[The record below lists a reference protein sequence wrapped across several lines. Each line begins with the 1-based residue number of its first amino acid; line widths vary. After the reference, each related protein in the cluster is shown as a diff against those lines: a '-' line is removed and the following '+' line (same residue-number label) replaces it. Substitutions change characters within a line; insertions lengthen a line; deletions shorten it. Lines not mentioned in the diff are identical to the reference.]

1 MKQPSNRRNAK
12 RIVMTSV
19 SAVALIGAISAP
31 AFSQQAQTAQAQ
43 PAAAAATLDEIVVTG
58 SRIVRDGYEAPTP
71 VSVLGMEELNAMAV
85 TNISDAV
92 NRLPALAGSLTTRN
106 SSGADMTGGIQNLN
120 LRGLSPNRTLVLID
134 GKRVVG
140 GTMAGFNNNGSAVDI
155 NTVPN
160 GLVSR
165 VDIVTGGASAAYGS
179 DALAGVVNFIFDKEF
194 TGIKG
199 EINGG
204 ITTYGD
210 GETYKVDL
218 TAGFPFA
225 GGKGHVLA
233 FGEHTY
239 DHGIPDTDR
248 PWNQPSFSI
257 MPNPLYTATNGLPQ
271 YAMLENT
278 GLATA
283 TPGGL
288 ILQCPGYATNQC
300 PLRGTMFLEG
310 GAPAPFRFAPN
321 YVAGT
326 LMSGGDWEISRIDQH
341 PTLATRLTRA
351 NGYFRASYDV
361 ADSVNVFAEWGY
373 SYTFNDSLNSVPQ
386 FHLGNIT
393 VRSDNAFIPAS
404 VRSQMV
410 ALNITQFTLGTT
422 NIDMPRFSNTN
433 ERIQRRYVAGAEGS
447 FDAGGGTWTWD
458 AYYQMSTTHASVRTP
473 GDEVTANYTR
483 ANDAIVNANGQIVC
497 RVNADAVTTNDDPLC
512 KPYNVMGIGVNT
524 PDVIDYVTD
533 RGYSLIRLQ
542 QDVFAASASG
552 EPFSTWAGPV
562 SLAFGGEHRIEQ
574 VRSFASAIDEARGF
588 FAGNFTGTYGK
599 FNVTEG
605 FLETVVPLA
614 NDTSWATSF
623 DINGAVR
630 ATDYSTS
637 GYVTTWKI
645 GATYKPVDDLT
656 FRATRSRD
664 IRAPN
669 LGDLYSAGRSGT
681 GAVIDPVSGVSSTVV
696 TRVEGNTALLPEKA
710 NTLGLGVVY
719 QPGWL
724 PGFGASAD
732 FYDIDVA
739 GAIVS
744 LSAQQ
749 YVDRCFQGITALCGF
764 IQRDAAGVINFV
776 RVLPANVLKQGARGI
791 DFEVSY
797 RFQLADIS
805 EELGGSLS
813 LRALA
818 TYIDSLETVDGVN
831 TVQGA
836 GVNADGGG
844 GLAATNGLFAPHLKY
859 ILSASYSNEAFAGTL
874 TMRGLGSGVYNNAF
888 VQCTSQCPV
897 STLTNPTVSLNSVPS
912 VAYFDLAL
920 NYKLLG
926 DNTIEL
932 FLVTE
937 NLLNTDPPRIA
948 AGTGG
953 GYWSGQANGSHY
965 DRIGRNFRAGVRFRM

>member
-1 MKQPSNRRNAK
+1 MVQPSYRYVAK
-12 RIVMTSV
+12 RHVPTSV
-19 SAVALIGAISAP
+19 SALALVAAISSP
-31 AFSQQAQTAQAQ
+31 AFSQTQTAQAQ
-43 PAAAAATLDEIVVTG
+43 PATGALDEIVVTG

-71 VSVLGMEELNAMAV
+71 VSVLGAAELNAMAA

-92 NRLPALAGSLTTRN
+92 NRLPALSGSLTTRN

-140 GTMAGFNNNGSAVDI
+140 GTLAGFDNNGSAVDV

-179 DALAGVVNFIFDKEF
+179 DALAGVVNFVFDKEF
-194 TGIKG
+194 TGVKG

-204 ITTYGD
+204 ITTRGD
-210 GETYKVDL
+210 GENYKVDL
-218 TAGFPFA
+218 TVGVPF
-225 GGKGHVLA
+225 GGGRGHLLA

-248 PWNQPSFSI
+248 GWNQPSFSI
-257 MPNPLYTATNGLPQ
+257 IPNPGYAAGNGLPQ
-271 YAMLENT
+271 YIMAENT

-288 ILQCPGYATNQC
+288 ILQCPGYATNAC
-300 PLRGTMFLEG
+300 PLRGTMFGAG
-310 GAPAPFRFAPN
+310 GSTAPFRFAPN
-321 YVAGT
+321 YVSGT
-326 LMSGGDWEISRIDQH
+326 LMSGGDWEISRIDYH

-351 NGYFRASYDV
+351 NAYVRLSYDL
-361 ADSVNVFAEWGY
+361 ADNVNMFAEWGY
-373 SYTFNDSLNSVPQ
+373 SYTFNDSLGSVPQ

-393 VRSDNAFIPAS
+393 VRQDNAFIPTS
-404 VRSQMV
+404 VRNQMV
-410 ALNITQFTLGTT
+410 ALNISQFTLGTT
-422 NIDMPRFSNTN
+422 NIDMPKFGNNN
-433 ERIQRRYVAGAEGS
+433 ERIQRRYVAGAEGA
-447 FDAGGGTWTWD
+447 FDAMDTSWTWD
-458 AYYQMSTTHASVRTP
+458 AYYQKSTTHASVRTP
-473 GDEVTANYTR
+473 GDEISANYTK
-483 ANDAIVNANGQIVC
+483 ANDAVVNPANGQIVC
-497 RVNADAVTTNDDPLC
+497 RVNVDAIATNDDPLC
-512 KPYNVMGIGVNT
+512 KPYNVMGIGVNSADAINYIT
-524 PDVIDYVTD
+524 GT
-533 RGYSLIRLQ
+533 GYSLIYLQ
-542 QDVFAASASG
+542 QDVIAASATG
-552 EPFSTWAGPV
+552 EPLSSWAGPV
-562 SLAFGGEHRIEQ
+562 SLALGAEHRIEQ

-588 FAGNFTGTYGK
+588 FAGNFTGTTGK
-599 FNVTEG
+599 YTVTEG
-605 FLETVVPLA
+605 FVETVVPLA
-614 NDTSWATSF
+614 KDTSWATSL

-630 ATDYSTS
+630 ATSYSTS

-645 GATYKPVDDLT
+645 GATYKPVEDIT

-669 LGDLYSAGRSGT
+669 LGDLFSAGRSGT
-681 GAVIDPVSGVSSTVV
+681 GAVIDPATNVSSTVV
-696 TRVEGNTALLPEKA
+696 TRVEGNPALLPEKA
-710 NTLGLGVVY
+710 NTTGLGVVY

-724 PGFGASAD
+724 PGFGASVD
-732 FYDIDVA
+732 YYNIDIA

-749 YVDRCFQGITALCGF
+749 YVDRCYTGVTQLCSF

-776 RVLPANVLKQGARGI
+776 RVLPANVLSQGARGI

-797 RFQLADIS
+797 RFPLADIVDDWD
-805 EELGGSLS
+805 GQMS

-818 TYIDSLETVDGVN
+818 TYTDRLRTVDGTN

-859 ILSASYSNEAFAGTL
+859 IISAGYSADRFSSTL
-874 TMRGLGSGVYNNAF
+874 TMRGIGKGVYNNAF
-888 VQCTSQCPV
+888 VQCTSGCPA
-897 STLTNPTVSLNSVPS
+897 STPFAPTVALNSVPAI
-912 VAYFDLAL
+912 AYFDLAL
-920 NYKLLG
+920 NYKIMEG
-926 DNTIEL
+926 DTAEL

-937 NLLNTDPPRIA
+937 NVFDKDPPRIA

-953 GYWSGQANGSHY
+953 GYWSGQSNGRHY
-965 DRIGRNFRAGVRFRM
+965 DRIGRNFRAGVRFKM